1 MPTSPSLQILLD
13 SLVHGWGEKYGPI
26 LHELGLVDPD
36 ELFDLTD
43 GEVKE
48 VLVEPLKL
56 AGVPP
61 LHIARILK
69 ALKHHRSSTLT
80 DHVDDEPVPSSTN
93 PLLNKPG
100 NGTNTGDDV
109 SRTITD
115 VDLDTDYDLDLV
127 QAVATPLSLN
137 EQELGIKCG
146 SIFDSVALLGDEI
159 SLYAQ
164 EHNFHVRREKHAIV
178 CSNAGHTTW
187 TAVNDFEA
195 RAGKKLRQLKKANNT
210 HGSLDSEDQD
220 EDWRNILQSEEDQ
233 VRLFYIFR

>member
-1 MPTSPSLQILLD
+1 MPRSPSLQILLD
-13 SLVHGWGEKYGPI
+13 SLTHGWGEKYAPI
-26 LHELGLVDPD
+26 LHELGLIDPD

-43 GEVKE
+43 VEVKD
-48 VLVEPLKL
+48 VLVEPLKF

-61 LHIARILK
+61 VHIARILK
-69 ALKHHRSSTLT
+69 ALKQHRSSTLT
-80 DHVDDEPVPSSTN
+80 DHVDDEPVSSTN
-93 PLLNKPG
+93 PLLNNPG
-100 NGTNTGDDV
+100 NGTNTGDDA
-109 SRTITD
+109 SITITD
-115 VDLDTDYDLDLV
+115 VDLDLDYDLDLV

-137 EQELGIKCG
+137 EQELDIKGG
-146 SIFDSVALLGDEI
+146 SIFDSVALMGDKI

-164 EHNFHVRREKHAIV
+164 KHNFHVRREKHAIV

-195 RAGKKLRQLKKANNT
+195 RAEKKLRQLKKANNT
-210 HGSLDSEDQD
+210 HGTLDSEDQD